1 MEQVV
6 QSLSSTAH
14 YELAAKHAGN
24 GTLDLLVKECDR
36 LQRECQTLR
45 KTVKSY
51 ESAIE
56 KLTKTQK
63 EKSKEQKAKSK
74 IYEQFLTQ
82 IKQDHEA
89 QVIDMQAQ
97 IEDLRSLASS

>member
-1 MEQVV
+1 MQC
-6 QSLSSTAH
+6 LSTSAH
-14 YELAAKHAGN
+14 YELAAKGN
-24 GTLDLLVKECDR
+24 GARDLLVQECDR
-36 LQRECQTLR
+36 LQRECKTLR

-56 KLTKTQK
+56 KLTRTQK

-82 IKQDHEA
+82 IKQDHE
-89 QVIDMQAQ
+89 
-97 IEDLRSLASS
+97 E